1 MSTALIAGISASV
14 AAIGTVLVNVIKAA
28 YGRNQNKKDQQLHEE
43 NLLKIG
49 TEMNDVNHSISEL
62 RTEIGSSLDK
72 LSERLDKVDSKLGD
86 FAAEQK
92 SINIV
97 SLRHS
102 ITQVFYSYKEKKEI
116 PNAIYQSMMN
126 LYDQYKA
133 LGGNSFVSEEVE
145 EMKLWDKV

>member
-1 MSTALIAGISASV
+1 MEPTLIGAIIGAAGTAIA
-14 AAIGTVLVNVIKAA
+14 VIVKSLFS
-28 YGRNQNKKDQQLHEE
+28 RNQNSKDRMDHEE

-49 TEMNDVNHSISEL
+49 TEMNDVSHSISEL
-62 RTEIGSSLDK
+62 KAEISSSLEK
-72 LSERLDKVDSKLGD
+72 LSERLDDVDSKLDD

-102 ITQVFYSYKEKKEI
+102 ITQVFYSYKDKKEI
-116 PNAIYQSMMN
+116 PSAIYQSTMN

-133 LGGNSFVSEEVE
+133 LGGNSYVSEEIE
-145 EMKLWDKV
+145 EMKNWKKV

>member
-1 MSTALIAGISASV
+1 MEPTLIGAIIGAVGTA
-14 AAIGTVLVNVIKAA
+14 AAMIIKSLFT
-28 YGRNQNKKDQQLHEE
+28 RNQNSKDRMDHEE

-49 TEMNDVNHSISEL
+49 TEMNDVSRSISEL
-62 RTEIGSSLDK
+62 KAEISSSLEK
-72 LSERLDKVDSKLGD
+72 LSERLDDVDSKLND

-102 ITQVFYSYKEKKEI
+102 ITQVFHSYKDKKEI
-116 PNAIYQSMMN
+116 PSTIYQSTMN

-133 LGGNSFVSEEVE
+133 LGGNSYVSEEIE
-145 EMKLWDKV
+145 EMKNWEKV

>member
-49 TEMNDVNHSISEL
+49 TEMNDVSRSISEL
-62 RTEIGSSLDK
+62 RTEISSSLDK
-72 LSERLDKVDSKLGD
+72 LSERLDKVDSKLDD

-97 SLRHS
+97 GLRHS

>member
-1 MSTALIAGISASV
+1 MDPTLVGAIIGAVGTAIA
-14 AAIGTVLVNVIKAA
+14 VIIKSLFS
-28 YGRNQNKKDQQLHEE
+28 RNQNRKDQQQHEE

-49 TEMNDVNHSISEL
+49 IEMNDVSRSILELKSE
-62 RTEIGSSLDK
+62 INSNLDK
-72 LSERLDKVDSKLGD
+72 LNERLDQVDNKLDD

-102 ITQVFYSYKEKKEI
+102 ITQVFYAYKDKKEV
-116 PNAIYQSMMN
+116 PDAIYQSTMN

-133 LGGNSFVSEEVE
+133 LGGNSFVEQEVE
-145 EMKLWDKV
+145 EMRDWKKV

>member
-1 MSTALIAGISASV
+1 MEPTLVGAIIGAAGTAIA
-14 AAIGTVLVNVIKAA
+14 VIVKAA
-28 YGRNQNKKDQQLHEE
+28 YGRNQNKKDQQQHEE

-49 TEMNDVNHSISEL
+49 TEMNDVSRSISEFKA
-62 RTEIGSSLDK
+62 EIGLSLDK
-72 LSERLDKVDSKLGD
+72 LSERLDDVDSKLND

-102 ITQVFYSYKEKKEI
+102 ITQVFHVYKDKKQI
-116 PNAIYQSMMN
+116 PGPIHQSTMN

-133 LGGNSFVSEEVE
+133 LGGNSFVEEEIE
-145 EMKLWDKV
+145 EMKKWDKV

>member
-1 MSTALIAGISASV
+1 MEPTLVGAIIG
-14 AAIGTVLVNVIKAA
+14 AIGVALVNIIKAA
-28 YGRNQNKKDQQLHEE
+28 YGRNQNKKDQQQHEE

-49 TEMNDVNHSISEL
+49 AEMNDVTRLISEL
-62 RTEIGSSLDK
+62 RTEINSTFDELK
-72 LSERLDKVDSKLGD
+72 ERLDDVDNKLDD

-102 ITQVFYSYKEKKEI
+102 ITQVFYVYKDKKEI
-116 PNAIYQSMMN
+116 PSAIYQSTMN

-145 EMKLWDKV
+145 EMKNWKKV

>member
-1 MSTALIAGISASV
+1 MSTALIAGISAFV
-14 AAIGTVLVNVIKAA
+14 AAIGTVLVNLIKAT

-49 TEMNDVNHSISEL
+49 TEMNDVSRSISEL
-62 RTEIGSSLDK
+62 KEEINSSLDK
-72 LSERLDKVDSKLGD
+72 LSERLDKVNSKLDD

-102 ITQVFYSYKEKKEI
+102 ITQVFYSYRDKKEI
-116 PNAIYQSMMN
+116 PGAVYQSTMN
-126 LYDQYKA
+126 LYDQYKS
-133 LGGNSFVSEEVE
+133 LGGNSFVSEEIE

>member
-1 MSTALIAGISASV
+1 MEPTLIGAIIGAVGTAIA
-14 AAIGTVLVNVIKAA
+14 VIVKSLFS
-28 YGRNQNKKDQQLHEE
+28 RNQNSKDRMDHEE

-49 TEMNDVNHSISEL
+49 TEMNDVTRLISEF
-62 RTEIGSSLDK
+62 RTEMNSTFDELK
-72 LSERLDKVDSKLGD
+72 ERLDDVDSKLND

-102 ITQVFYSYKEKKEI
+102 ITQVFHSYKDKKEI
-116 PNAIYQSMMN
+116 PSAIYQSTMN

-133 LGGNSFVSEEVE
+133 LGGNSYVSEEVE
-145 EMKLWDKV
+145 EMKNWKKV

>member
-1 MSTALIAGISASV
+1 MEPTLIGAIIGAAGTAIA
-14 AAIGTVLVNVIKAA
+14 VIVKSLFS
-28 YGRNQNKKDQQLHEE
+28 RNQNSKDRMDHEE

-49 TEMNDVNHSISEL
+49 TEMNDVSRSISEL
-62 RTEIGSSLDK
+62 KAEIGSSLEK
-72 LSERLDKVDSKLGD
+72 LSERLDDVDSKLDD

-102 ITQVFYSYKEKKEI
+102 ITQVFHNYKDKKEI
-116 PNAIYQSMMN
+116 PSAIYQSTMN

-145 EMKLWDKV
+145 EMKNWKKV

>member
-1 MSTALIAGISASV
+1 MEPTLIGAIIG
-14 AAIGTVLVNVIKAA
+14 AIGVALVNIIKAA
-28 YGRNQNKKDQQLHEE
+28 YGRNQNKKDQQQHEE

-49 TEMNDVNHSISEL
+49 TEMNDVTRLISEL
-62 RTEIGSSLDK
+62 RTEMNSTFDELK
-72 LSERLDKVDSKLGD
+72 ERLDNVDSKLND

-102 ITQVFYSYKEKKEI
+102 ITQVFHSYKDKKEI
-116 PNAIYQSMMN
+116 PSAIYQSTMN

-145 EMKLWDKV
+145 EMKNWKKV

>member
-1 MSTALIAGISASV
+1 MSTALIAGISAFF

-49 TEMNDVNHSISEL
+49 TEMNDVSHSISEF
-62 RTEIGSSLDK
+62 RTEINSSLDK
-72 LSERLDKVDSKLGD
+72 LSERLDKVDSKLED
-86 FAAEQK
+86 FAAQQK
-92 SINIV
+92 SINVV

-102 ITQVFYSYKEKKEI
+102 ITQVFYSYREKKEI
-116 PNAIYQSMMN
+116 PGAVYQSTMN

-133 LGGNSFVSEEVE
+133 LGGNSFVSEEIE